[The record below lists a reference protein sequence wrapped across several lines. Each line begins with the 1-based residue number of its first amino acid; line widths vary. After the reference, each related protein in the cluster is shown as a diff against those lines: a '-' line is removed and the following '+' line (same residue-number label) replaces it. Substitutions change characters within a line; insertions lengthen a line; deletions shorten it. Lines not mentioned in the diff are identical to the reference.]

1 MRVRDIGCCSRSP
14 AIPPR
19 VDFRLIGEDGRLL
32 LVDLATNWQPFRFPP
47 ADGPLVALQIRGN
60 FLPRVQPVIS
70 GLGGMN
76 LRQGFA
82 RTHGRPCG
90 ATNVARIVAY
100 REGRSNSP
108 FCAASSMRVIADIGR
123 LPVFACCRHLVP
135 IASSRQRA
143 RTVSRAF
150 LSQEIPM
157 KRINWIVFCVAGLC
171 SLLTADRMPARTPP
185 PDPVLEWIG
194 VMNNTVLAAGTAPNV
209 TGRVVALVSASVFD
223 AVNGIEPRYRPL
235 HVRPNAPPH
244 ASQRAAAIQAAYVIL
259 MDLYGTQQSAMLNSR
274 RAASLAALAVHE
286 NANSIAAGVA
296 WGQTVADAIWTW
308 KLSDGLAPAPPPFF
322 GVQSIAGT
330 PNSLGFW
337 RPTPPANA
345 SGATPQLATITPW
358 VLTRPS
364 QFRLPPPLALNNQDY
379 LSDLNEVR
387 EMGSL
392 SSTSRSSEQTEVALF
407 WALNT
412 PLAWNRVAAQLSAAR
427 GLSLTENAH
436 LFAVLNVTLADAII
450 ACWDSKYRYISW
462 RPVTAIR
469 AGAAPGDPDA
479 AWEPLLDSLTGTPAH
494 PEYPSAHSTYSGAAA
509 FILAD
514 AFGENTAFSLTS
526 EIRPGTRSYASF
538 SEAIAEIAD
547 ARVFGGIH
555 LRSSCASGN
564 SLGRAVADYV
574 SRHAMRERGDDQDD
588 Q

>member
-1 MRVRDIGCCSRSP
+1 MRKFFGIATMC
-14 AIPPR
+14 A
-19 VDFRLIGEDGRLL
+19 LL
-32 LVDLATNWQPFRFPP
+32 L
-47 ADGPLVALQIRGN
+47 
-60 FLPRVQPVIS
+60 
-70 GLGGMN
+70 
-76 LRQGFA
+76 
-82 RTHGRPCG
+82 
-90 ATNVARIVAY
+90 
-100 REGRSNSP
+100 
-108 FCAASSMRVIADIGR
+108 SSMA
-123 LPVFACCRHLVP
+123 
-135 IASSRQRA
+135 
-143 RTVSRAF
+143 VSPR
-150 LSQEIPM
+150 
-157 KRINWIVFCVAGLC
+157 
-171 SLLTADRMPARTPP
+171 PAAAAA

-194 VMNNTVLAAGTAPNV
+194 VMNNTVLAAGSAPNV

-223 AVNGIEPRYRPL
+223 AVNGIEPRFRPL
-235 HVRPNAPPH
+235 HVRPDAPH
-244 ASQRAAAIQAAYVIL
+244 NASQRAAAIQAAYVIL
-259 MDLYGTQQSAMLNSR
+259 MNFYGAQQSGTLTSQHD
-274 RAASLAALAVHE
+274 ASLAALASTE
-286 NANSIAAGVA
+286 KPKSIAAGVA
-296 WGQTVADAIWTW
+296 WGQSVGDAMWAW
-308 KLSDGLAPAPPPFF
+308 KLTDGFAPTPPPFF

-337 RPTPPANA
+337 RPTPTANA

-364 QFRLPPPLALNNQDY
+364 QFRLPPPLALNNPEY
-379 LSDLNEVR
+379 TSDLNEVR

-392 SSTSRSSEQTEVALF
+392 TSVSRSSEHTEVALF

-412 PLAWNRVAAQLSAAR
+412 PLAWNRVAAQLSAER

-436 LFAVLNVTLADAII
+436 LFAVLNLTLADAIM
-450 ACWDSKYRYISW
+450 ACWDSKYRYIFW

-479 AWEPLLDSLTGTPAH
+479 EWRPLLDSLTGTPPH

-514 AFGENTAFSLTS
+514 AFGENTAFSVTS
-526 EIRPGTRSYASF
+526 EIRSGTRSYASF

-574 SRHAMRERGDDQDD
+574 SRHVMRARDDDQDE
-588 Q
+588 